1 MKTYDKFLKYYDEI
15 VRGINSPLDDEVEFL
30 TKDVIEEH
38 KPGSKNI
45 LEVACGTWTVAA
57 ELQKLN
63 YNVTGLDIS
72 QNMLD
77 KAEKNMKKGSELI
90 LWDMTDFD
98 LWKKY
103 DVILCNYNSICH
115 LLKWEDWQKFFTQ
128 ASNHLEKDGLLV
140 FDIVTLFEFENITKE
155 FAQFYTFWEN
165 NVCMEMF
172 KKPGMFEWLVKIY
185 EKAEDGRFDL
195 FTEMVQENS
204 FPISKIEKE
213 LKLQGF
219 KVAEK
224 TDFHYG
230 EVTAQSER
238 VYFMCKK
245 K

>member
-15 VRGINSPLDDEVEFL
+15 VRGINSPLEDEVEFL

-38 KPGSKNI
+38 KSGSKNI
-45 LEVACGTWTVAA
+45 LEVACGTGTVAA
-57 ELQKLN
+57 ELQKQG

-77 KAEKNMKKGSELI
+77 KAKKNMKSWSELI
-90 LWDMTDFD
+90 LWDMTDFNLD
-98 LWKKY
+98 KKY

-115 LLKWEDWQKFFTQ
+115 LLTWDAWQKFFTQ
-128 ASNHLEKDGLLV
+128 ANNHLEKDWLLV

-155 FAQFYTFWEN
+155 FAQFYTFWED

-195 FTEMVQENS
+195 TTEIVQENS

-213 LKLQGF
+213 LKAQWF

-224 TDFHYG
+224 TDFHYW

>member
-15 VRGINSPLDDEVEFL
+15 VRGINSPLEDEVEFL
-30 TKDVIEEH
+30 IKDVIAQH
-38 KPGSKNI
+38 KPGAKKI
-45 LEVACGTWTVAA
+45 LEVACGTGTVAA
-57 ELQKLN
+57 EFQKN
-63 YNVTGLDIS
+63 GFEVTGLDIS
-72 QNMLD
+72 QKMLSQA
-77 KAEKNMKKGSELI
+77 KKNMKPDSKLI
-90 LWDMTDFD
+90 LWDMTNFD
-98 LWKKY
+98 LGQKF

-115 LLKWEDWQKFFTQ
+115 LLTWKQWQDFFTQ

-155 FAQFYTFWEN
+155 FAQFYTFWDD

-172 KKPGMFEWLVKIY
+172 KKPGIFEWLIKIY

-195 FTEMVQENS
+195 TTEIVQENS

-213 LKLQGF
+213 LKAQNF

>member
-15 VRGINSPLDDEVEFL
+15 VRGINSPLEDEVEFL

-38 KPGSKNI
+38 KIGTKNI
-45 LEVACGTWTVAA
+45 LEVACGTGTVGSA
-57 ELQKLN
+57 LQEKW
-63 YNVTGLDIS
+63 YNVTGLDIN
-72 QNMLD
+72 QNMLN
-77 KAEKNMKKGSELI
+77 KAKINMKKWSELT
-90 LWDMTDFD
+90 LWNMTDFD

-115 LLKWEDWQKFFTQ
+115 LLTWKDWQKFFTQ
-128 ASNHLEKDGLLV
+128 ANNHLEKDWLLV

-155 FAQFYTFWEN
+155 FAQFYTFWDN

-172 KKPGMFEWLVKIY
+172 KKPWMFEWLVKIY
-185 EKAEDGRFDL
+185 EKADDGRYDL

-213 LKLQGF
+213 LNIQWF
-219 KVAEK
+219 KVVEK

>member
-1 MKTYDKFLKYYDEI
+1 
-15 VRGINSPLDDEVEFL
+15 
-30 TKDVIEEH
+30 
-38 KPGSKNI
+38 
-45 LEVACGTWTVAA
+45 
-57 ELQKLN
+57 
-63 YNVTGLDIS
+63 
-72 QNMLD
+72 
-77 KAEKNMKKGSELI
+77 
-90 LWDMTDFD
+90 MTDFD
-98 LWKKY
+98 LGKKY

-115 LLKWEDWQKFFTQ
+115 LLKWEDWQKFFSC

-155 FAQFYTFWEN
+155 FAQFYTFDED

-172 KKPGMFEWLVKIY
+172 KKPGMFEWLIKIY
-185 EKAEDGRFDL
+185 EKADDGRFDL
-195 FTEMVQENS
+195 TTEVVQENS

-213 LKLQGF
+213 LKSQGF